1 MTNRVLIDDTSGSAD
16 HSTLSIHLG
25 GLSDVAAVL
34 RQEVD
39 GNLVGHIMQ
48 LHSAYGMGVD
58 FGSASHSANV
68 SEARKVYH
76 GCLVQV
82 TKLLSGYVQ
91 AGDALATAIDTVVG
105 RYGSSDAMAHA
116 RAEDVSQALRD
127 ADKVTPRTDLMA
139 VEQFS
144 RRGGTFE

>member
-1 MTNRVLIDDTSGSAD
+1 MTNRVLIDDATGSAD
-16 HSTLSIHLG
+16 HSTLSIHFG
-25 GLSDVAAVL
+25 GLSDVATVL

-39 GNLVGHIMQ
+39 GNLVGHITQ
-48 LHSAYGMGVD
+48 LHSG
-58 FGSASHSANV
+58 
-68 SEARKVYH
+68 YH

-91 AGDALATAIDTVVG
+91 AGDALATAIDTMVQ

-116 RAEDVSQALRD
+116 QAEDVSRALAD
-127 ADKVTPRTDLMA
+127 ADQMTPRTDLMA

-144 RRGGTFE
+144 RRAGAFG